1 MSVKKIYLTTNSL
14 IWIFT
19 LSFCFLLLV
28 MTSMKDFSDIIYFNT
43 SQNDP
48 ELMSSK
54 AEPTHQ
60 LGPKTK
66 PITLPPIV
74 SKEDAD
80 TFLKEKFDQQKQEWI
95 TKEDSE
101 IFKNNLSIQ
110 KILKRGAI
118 SFTGIMGPS
127 EMSQLNTIILR
138 GVFI

>member
-1 MSVKKIYLTTNSL
+1 MMYLTSNSL

-19 LSFCFLLLV
+19 LSFIFSLLV

-66 PITLPPIV
+66 PNTLPPIV

-118 SFTGIMGPS
+118 SFTRIMGPS
-127 EMSQLNTIILR
+127 EMSQLSTITLR
-138 GVFI
+138 EVFI